1 MVTRKAAVAFIIV
14 GLGAGGPARAQTC
27 TVPLLMRGPDGF
39 SVELLRVPADQ
50 VRVFPPGGVPALV
63 APILLVG
70 RGMAGDLVAAAE
82 PRVVAIRCTAG
93 EVRVS
98 LRAPDGSGP
107 RDLPAVAAS
116 NYARYELRVNVTDD
130 RKQGVAFLVR
140 EGRVERADG
149 PVLDIFQGQVP
160 MAPGDVAIT
169 LEVREPRAAV
179 ASLVGTAA
187 LTALGPW
194 AGIQVAL
201 PGGRT
206 ARFVLDL
213 GASQTAVARQLL
225 PPGTPLHE
233 LVAVELSARGTRN
246 LAASAGG
253 AGGAAKAVGHVADL
267 AWLEV
272 GGLRVDSVHPLV
284 MDQPLI
290 AGDDTVFGI
299 VGLDVLRRAGRVRG
313 NFAAPNGPST
323 LTLGG
328 PALVGGLELPLREVQ
343 GLLLVEG
350 RAGTVPL
357 LWLLDSGARV
367 SVVPDDVAR
376 REGWV
381 RGDEPVD
388 SLRGID
394 ETPIPSRPAV
404 VPPPRLGSWQAP
416 SVPFVAASFPVI
428 GALGLTDATGILGQP
443 FFRAVGEI
451 EIDFARGV
459 LRIPREVAR

>member
-1 MVTRKAAVAFIIV
+1 MVTRAATVAFIIV
-14 GLGAGGPARAQTC
+14 GLGAGGQAQAQNC
-27 TVPLLMRGPDGF
+27 TVPLLMRGPEGF
-39 SVELLRVPADQ
+39 SVELLRLAADQ

-63 APILLVG
+63 APVLPVG

-130 RKQGVAFLVR
+130 RKQGVAFLIR

-149 PVLDIFQGQVP
+149 PVLDMFQGRVP

-169 LEVREPRAAV
+169 LEVREPTAAV
-179 ASLVGTAA
+179 ASLVGTVA

-194 AGIQVAL
+194 AAVQVSL

-213 GASQTAVARQLL
+213 GASRTVVARQLL
-225 PPGTPLHE
+225 APETSLHE
-233 LVAVELSARGTRN
+233 LVAVEQSGRGTRR
-246 LAASAGG
+246 LAANAGG
-253 AGGAAKAVGHVADL
+253 AGGAAKAVGSVADL
-267 AWLEV
+267 AWLDV
-272 GGLRVDSVHPLV
+272 AGLRVDSVHPLV

-313 NFAAPNGPST
+313 TFGAPAGTGSIV
-323 LTLGG
+323 LGG
-328 PALVGGLELPLREVQ
+328 APLGDAVEVPLREVQ

-350 RAGTVPL
+350 RAGAAAL
-357 LWLLDSGARV
+357 LWLLDSGSRV

-381 RGDEPVD
+381 RGDGPVD

-404 VPPPRLGSWQAP
+404 VPPPHLGSWQAP
-416 SVPFVAASFPVI
+416 SVPFVAASFPVV

-451 EIDFARGV
+451 EIDFERGV
-459 LRIPREVAR
+459 LRVPRGATR